1 MLLRPAELAVLAEG
15 TEAEPHRLLGLHR
28 SPSGGAVVRALLPG
42 ASACE
47 LLRDGAAPVRL
58 VRLGSTDV
66 FEGEVPTPPPFGYAL
81 RTVYPDGVTHDFQD
95 PYRFLPTISEEH
107 LYLIG
112 KGDDHGVH
120 HRLGSHLREMDG
132 VSGVAF
138 AVWAP
143 SARRVSVVGD
153 HNFWNGRAHPMRRLG
168 ASGVW
173 ELFIPGLKAGARY
186 KYEVV
191 GPHDATPFLKTD
203 PYALHFEPAPN
214 HAAIVTDLSG
224 FVWNDAEWM
233 KSRAR
238 ADLRR
243 RPMSVYEVH
252 LGSWRRVPEEGGRT
266 LGYRELGAQLADYCV
281 RMGFTHVELM
291 PPTEH
296 PFDGSWGYQVTGFFA
311 PTQRFG
317 SPLDF
322 MAMVDALHRAGV
334 GVIIDWVPAHF
345 PRDFFALA
353 RFDGTHLYEHADPR
367 LGEHQDWGTLIF
379 NYGRH
384 EVRGFLAASA
394 LSWLDRFHVDGL
406 RVDAVASMLYL
417 DYSRKAGEWIP
428 NRHGGRENIEAIEFL
443 RHVNSLVH
451 LYHPGAV
458 TVAEESTSFPG
469 VTRSVAEGG
478 LGFDF
483 KWNMGWMHDTLH
495 YFRQDPLF
503 RKHHHDKL
511 TFGMLYQGS
520 ESFMQAFSHDEVVH
534 GKGSLINKMGGADDR
549 PKAADLRC
557 LLALQ
562 WAWPGKKT
570 LFMGCEFGQFAEWKH
585 DQSLDWHLLDAPI
598 HAGLQRLVAD
608 LNRLY
613 VGDPAVAAEDGS
625 ASGFS
630 WIEADDREN
639 SVLAFERRGHGA
651 SWAVVGN
658 FTPVERTYRLGV
670 PFAGRWEEALN
681 TDSAHYS
688 GEGMGN
694 LGGVEAD
701 PIPSHGR
708 PHSIEVRL
716 PGRSVL
722 IFRHPARGPQPHS
735 VGPAA
740 ASETSAVP
748 VKATVKGTR
757 SKPAKSMPAGK
768 PAPRRR

>member
-1 MLLRPAELAVLAEG
+1 
-15 TEAEPHRLLGLHR
+15 
-28 SPSGGAVVRALLPG
+28 
-42 ASACE
+42 
-47 LLRDGAAPVRL
+47 
-58 VRLGSTDV
+58 
-66 FEGEVPTPPPFGYAL
+66 
-81 RTVYPDGVTHDFQD
+81 
-95 PYRFLPTISEEH
+95 
-107 LYLIG
+107 
-112 KGDDHGVH
+112 
-120 HRLGSHLREMDG
+120 
-132 VSGVAF
+132 
-138 AVWAP
+138 
-143 SARRVSVVGD
+143 
-153 HNFWNGRAHPMRRLG
+153 
-168 ASGVW
+168 
-173 ELFIPGLKAGARY
+173 
-186 KYEVV
+186 
-191 GPHDATPFLKTD
+191 
-203 PYALHFEPAPN
+203 
-214 HAAIVTDLSG
+214 
-224 FVWNDAEWM
+224 
-233 KSRAR
+233 
-238 ADLRR
+238 
-243 RPMSVYEVH
+243 
-252 LGSWRRVPEEGGRT
+252 
-266 LGYRELGAQLADYCV
+266 
-281 RMGFTHVELM
+281 
-291 PPTEH
+291 
-296 PFDGSWGYQVTGFFA
+296 
-311 PTQRFG
+311 
-317 SPLDF
+317 
-322 MAMVDALHRAGV
+322 
-334 GVIIDWVPAHF
+334 
-345 PRDFFALA
+345 
-353 RFDGTHLYEHADPR
+353 
-367 LGEHQDWGTLIF
+367 
-379 NYGRH
+379 
-384 EVRGFLAASA
+384 
-394 LSWLDRFHVDGL
+394 
-406 RVDAVASMLYL
+406 
-417 DYSRKAGEWIP
+417 
-428 NRHGGRENIEAIEFL
+428 
-443 RHVNSLVH
+443 
-451 LYHPGAV
+451 
-458 TVAEESTSFPG
+458 

-549 PKAADLRC
+549 LKAADLRC

-681 TDSAHYS
+681 TDSAHYA

-722 IFRHPARGPQPHS
+722 IFRHPARGPQPLS
-735 VGPAA
+735 VGPAV

-748 VKATVKGTR
+748 VKATSKETK
-757 SKPAKSMPAGK
+757 SKPAKSKPAGK
-768 PAPRRR
+768 PASRRR

>member
-1 MLLRPAELAVLAEG
+1 MLLRPAELASLADG
-15 TEAEPHRLLGLHR
+15 MEADPHRHLGLHR
-28 SPSGGAVVRALLPG
+28 SPDGGAVIRAMLPG
-42 ASACE
+42 AEGCE
-47 LLRDGAAPVRL
+47 VLRAGEVPVRL
-58 VRLGSTDV
+58 QRLGGTDV
-66 FEGEVPTPPPFGYAL
+66 FEAVLPSPPPFAYRLRAEYA
-81 RTVYPDGVTHDFQD
+81 DGVRHEFDD
-95 PYRFLPTISEEH
+95 PYRFPPTVSEEH

-120 HRLGSHLREMDG
+120 HRLGSHLRESDA
-132 VSGVAF
+132 VRGVAF

-143 SARRVSVVGD
+143 NARRVSVVGD
-153 HNFWNGRAHPMRRLG
+153 HNYWNGKAHPMRRLG

-173 ELFIPGLKAGARY
+173 ELFIPGLAAGARY
-186 KYEVV
+186 KFEIV
-191 GPHDATPFLKTD
+191 GPHDPTPFLKTD
-203 PYALHFEPAPN
+203 PYALHFEPTPN

-233 KSRAR
+233 ASRAR

-252 LGSWRRVPEEGGRT
+252 LGSWRRVPEEGGRA
-266 LGYRELGAQLADYCV
+266 LGYRELGAQLAEYCV
-281 RMGFTHVELM
+281 SMGFTHVELM

-322 MAMVDALHRAGV
+322 MAMVDVLHRAGV
-334 GVIIDWVPAHF
+334 GVLIDWVPAHF

-353 RFDGTHLYEHADPR
+353 SFDGTHLYEHADPR

-384 EVRGFLAASA
+384 EVRGFLTASA

-428 NRHGGRENIEAIEFL
+428 NRHGGRENIDAIEFL

-458 TVAEESTSFPG
+458 TVAEESTSFAG
-469 VTRSVAEGG
+469 VTRSVADGG

-503 RKHHHDKL
+503 RRHHHDKL
-511 TFGMLYQGS
+511 TFGMLYQWS
-520 ESFMQAFSHDEVVH
+520 ESFMQSFSHDEVVH
-534 GKGSLINKMGGADDR
+534 GKGSLINKMAGADDSL
-549 PKAADLRC
+549 KAADLRC

-585 DQSLDWHLLDAPI
+585 DQSLDWHLLDSPV

-613 VGDPAVAAEDGS
+613 VGDAAVAAED
-625 ASGFS
+625 AVPAGFS
-630 WIEADDREN
+630 WLEPDDREA
-639 SVLAFERRGHGA
+639 SVLAFERRGQG
-651 SWAVVGN
+651 STWVVVGN
-658 FTPVERTYRLGV
+658 FTPVERSYRLGV
-670 PFAGRWEEALN
+670 TSAGRWEEALN
-681 TDSAHYS
+681 TNSAHYAGS
-688 GEGMGN
+688 GPGN
-694 LGGVEAD
+694 LGGVDSRPEPA
-701 PIPSHGR
+701 HGR

-716 PGRSVL
+716 PGRSVI
-722 IFRHPARGPQPHS
+722 IFRHPARAS
-735 VGPAA
+735 VSVTPPAP
-740 ASETSAVP
+740 SVR
-748 VKATVKGTR
+748 R
-757 SKPAKSMPAGK
+757 SKK
-768 PAPRRR
+768 APGRRP